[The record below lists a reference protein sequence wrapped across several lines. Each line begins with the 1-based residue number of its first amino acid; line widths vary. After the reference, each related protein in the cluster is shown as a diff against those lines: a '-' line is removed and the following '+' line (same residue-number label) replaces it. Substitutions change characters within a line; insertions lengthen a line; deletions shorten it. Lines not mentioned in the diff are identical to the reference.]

1 MNMIDIFPT
10 ITAFAI
16 VFMAELGDKTQ
27 LTVMMLSSKGSARS
41 VFFGAMLAFLI
52 VDGVSLLI
60 GDELL
65 SFIPYDLIGA
75 GAGLLFIIIGALSLI
90 RRRKERNRVDEIE
103 SRKADFLKTFSI
115 IALMELGDKTQ
126 LACVVLAAELGNPL
140 GVLAGVMLGFS
151 AVTAIG
157 VISGTK
163 ILRILPRRYLEIG
176 AAFLFILL
184 GILFILDAASYITLV
199 PHP

>member
-1 MNMIDIFPT
+1 MIDIFPT

-16 VFMAELGDKTQ
+16 VFMAEFGDKTQ

-75 GAGLLFIIIGALSLI
+75 GAGLLFIFIGAFSLI
-90 RRRKERNRVDEIE
+90 RRRNERNRVDEIE
-103 SRKADFLKTFSI
+103 SQKVDFIKTLSI

-157 VISGTK
+157 VFSGTK
-163 ILRILPRRYLEIG
+163 ILRILPRKYLEIG
-176 AAFLFILL
+176 AAFLFMVL
-184 GILFILDAASYITLV
+184 GILFILDATSYITLV

>member
-1 MNMIDIFPT
+1 MIDIFPT
-10 ITAFAI
+10 ITAFTI
-16 VFMAELGDKTQ
+16 VFLAEFGDKTQ

-60 GDELL
+60 GGELL
-65 SFIPYDLIGA
+65 SYIPYDLIGM
-75 GAGLLFIIIGALSLI
+75 GAGLLFITVGVFSLI
-90 RRRKERNRVDEIE
+90 RKRKEQNHDDEIE
-103 SRKADFLKTFSI
+103 SRKVDFIKTFSVI
-115 IALMELGDKTQ
+115 SLMELGDKTQ
-126 LACVVLAAELGNPL
+126 MACVVLAAELKNPL
-140 GVLAGVMLGFS
+140 GVLAGVMLAFS

-163 ILRILPRRYLEIG
+163 ILRMLPRKYLEFG
-176 AAFLFILL
+176 AALLFIVL
-184 GILFILDAASYITLV
+184 GSLFILDAASYITLV

>member
-75 GAGLLFIIIGALSLI
+75 GAGLLFIIIGALSLT

-163 ILRILPRRYLEIG
+163 ILRVLPRRYLEIG
-176 AAFLFILL
+176 AAFLFIVL
-184 GILFILDAASYITLV
+184 GILFILDAASYIALV

>member
-1 MNMIDIFPT
+1 MIDIFPT

-75 GAGLLFIIIGALSLI
+75 GAGLLFIIIGALSLT

-163 ILRILPRRYLEIG
+163 ILRVLPRRYLEIG
-176 AAFLFILL
+176 AAFLFIVL

>member
-1 MNMIDIFPT
+1 
-10 ITAFAI
+10 
-16 VFMAELGDKTQ
+16 
-27 LTVMMLSSKGSARS
+27 
-41 VFFGAMLAFLI
+41 
-52 VDGVSLLI
+52 
-60 GDELL
+60 
-65 SFIPYDLIGA
+65 
-75 GAGLLFIIIGALSLI
+75 
-90 RRRKERNRVDEIE
+90 
-103 SRKADFLKTFSI
+103 
-115 IALMELGDKTQ
+115 MELGDKTQ

>member
-1 MNMIDIFPT
+1 MIDILPT
-10 ITAFAI
+10 ITAFII
-16 VFMAELGDKTQ
+16 VFMAEFGDKTQ

-41 VFFGAMLAFLI
+41 VFIGSMLAFLI

-65 SFIPYDLIGA
+65 SYIPYDMVGA
-75 GAGLLFIIIGALSLI
+75 GAGLLFIFVGAFSLVHK
-90 RRRKERNRVDEIE
+90 RWESNRSDEIE
-103 SRKADFLKTFSI
+103 SRKVDLLKTFSI

-126 LACVVLAAELGNPL
+126 LACVVLTAELGNPL

-163 ILRILPRRYLEIG
+163 ILRMLPRKYLEIG
-176 AAFLFILL
+176 SALLFIML
-184 GILFILDAASYITLV
+184 GSLFILDAASYITLV
-199 PHP
+199 PHS

>member
-1 MNMIDIFPT
+1 MIDIFPT

-75 GAGLLFIIIGALSLI
+75 GAGLLFIFIGALSLI

-184 GILFILDAASYITLV
+184 GILFILDAASYIALV